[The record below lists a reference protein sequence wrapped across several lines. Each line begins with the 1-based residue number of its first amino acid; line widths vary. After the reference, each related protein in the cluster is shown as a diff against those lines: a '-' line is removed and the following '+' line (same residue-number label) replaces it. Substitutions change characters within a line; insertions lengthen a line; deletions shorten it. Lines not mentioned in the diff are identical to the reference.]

1 MASQKRILLSAATE
15 MELEAIRK
23 YHADGHFP
31 QLDLQLRSSGVGMV
45 NTAMNITEAL
55 SRSSFDLAINI
66 GIAGSFDP
74 SIRIGDVVQVAED
87 RIAWLGAED
96 HDRFIPAETMG
107 FCSDEEVVTK
117 ATHEVDNLKKV
128 KAITVNMAHGSV
140 ESIEKTVRQYAPQ
153 VESMEGA
160 AFFRA
165 CARFV
170 IPALQIRAIS
180 NRVEPRN
187 RDAWDI
193 PLALNN
199 LTAAVIKVLEDL
211 NHGD

>member
-1 MASQKRILLSAATE
+1 MASQKRILLTAATE
-15 MELEAIRK
+15 MELEAVRK
-23 YHADGHFP
+23 YCAEGHFP
-31 QLDLQLRSSGVGMV
+31 KLDLELQSAGVGMV
-45 NTAMNITEAL
+45 NTAMHITEAL

-74 SIRIGDVVQVAED
+74 NIRIGDVVQVTED
-87 RIAWLGAED
+87 HIAWLGAED
-96 HDRFIPAETMG
+96 HGRFIPAETMG
-107 FCSDEEVVTK
+107 LCSDEEVVTK
-117 ATHEVDNLKKV
+117 ATHEIDNLKKV
-128 KAITVNMAHGSV
+128 KAITVNMAHGNA
-140 ESIEKTVRQYAPQ
+140 ESIEKTIRQYAPQ
-153 VESMEGA
+153 IESMEGA

-165 CARFV
+165 CARFDT
-170 IPALQIRAIS
+170 PSLQIRAIS